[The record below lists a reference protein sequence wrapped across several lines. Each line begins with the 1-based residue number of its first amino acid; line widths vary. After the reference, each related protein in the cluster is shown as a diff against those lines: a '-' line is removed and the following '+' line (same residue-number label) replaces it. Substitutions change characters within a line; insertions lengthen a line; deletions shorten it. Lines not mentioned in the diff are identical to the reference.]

1 MQRNAQWEKRRE
13 QIEQNFQLLHKILN
27 RPISRFEKT
36 VVDFCFA
43 LYFQLIGNRIKI
55 KVDHNAARMAR
66 DIFCKYFPD
75 TVEEMLREL
84 LRDPEGYIQKV
95 EEYESVCPPPMIDF
109 GTETKTFKLIM
120 NDPARQMEETRT
132 ELALLS
138 SIISCNGNAYYA
150 LDIGTGNGRLARV
163 MENSIRCISGN
174 QKGYRVFGVDLSEK
188 NIEDANTL
196 NKKTGAS
203 IVFTKGDMNRLLFP
217 SDVFALVN
225 SASASYLNPK
235 HRRPFDIA
243 EMARVLSPDY
253 GRATV
258 TNPTENF
265 SLKEYS
271 YMMMRSN
278 RKTYLNPMNI
288 VQVMFLGQCGAQ
300 IEDLMKAR
308 PEMQVTTTNDM
319 MNMLKR
325 TLRAEIVDVGNWPLE
340 GGPPLFWG
348 FTFSVNGKTKESLG
362 RYIDVREKQRKHEDW
377 IPLDRVKAV
386 TVKEYPHT
394 PALRMVS

>member
-1 MQRNAQWEKRRE
+1 M
-13 QIEQNFQLLHKILN
+13 
-27 RPISRFEKT
+27 
-36 VVDFCFA
+36 VDVCLT
-43 LYFQLIGNRIKI
+43 LYFELIGNRIKI
-55 KVDHNAARMAR
+55 KVDQDAARIAR
-66 DIFCKYFPD
+66 DTFCKYFPD
-75 TVEEMLREL
+75 TVEGMLAEL

-95 EEYESVCPPPMIDF
+95 EEYESLCPPPMVDF

-120 NDPARQMEETRT
+120 NDPARQMEEART
-132 ELALLS
+132 EAALLS
-138 SIISCNGNAYYA
+138 SIVSCNGNPYYA

-163 MENSIRCISGN
+163 MENSIRDISGN
-174 QKGYRVFGVDLSEK
+174 QKGYEVFGVDISEK
-188 NIEDANTL
+188 NIEDATSL
-196 NKKTGAS
+196 NKKTGES
-203 IVFTKGDMNRLLFP
+203 IVFKKGDMNRLLFP
-217 SDVFALVN
+217 SGVFGLVN
-225 SASASYLNPK
+225 SASASYLNPR

-265 SLKEYS
+265 SLKNYS
-271 YMMMRSN
+271 YMMMRTN
-278 RKTYLNPMNI
+278 RETYLNPMNI

-319 MNMLKR
+319 TNMLKR
-325 TLRAEIVDVGNWPLE
+325 TLQAERLDAGTWPLQ

-348 FTFSVNGKTKESLG
+348 FTFSVSSKTKESLG
-362 RYIDVREKQRKHEDW
+362 RYIALREKQRKHEDW
-377 IPLDRVKAV
+377 LPLDRVKTATV
-386 TVKEYPHT
+386 TKFPQR